1 MATAEVT
8 AAGAMAGA
16 PGTRSV
22 DHMREVV
29 IVTAVAV
36 GLEAREAAAAAV
48 AAGAV
53 TATTATTTAAGRRTA
68 ATATEDLTTSTAEAA
83 AEGMYLLRLIFWTF
97 FSNKNKV

>member
-8 AAGAMAGA
+8 AAGAMEGA

-22 DHMREVV
+22 DHMREVA

-36 GLEAREAAAAAV
+36 GLEAREAAAAG
-48 AAGAV
+48 AA

-68 ATATEDLTTSTAEAA
+68 ATATEDLTTSTAA
-83 AEGMYLLRLIFWTF
+83 AEGMHLLRLVFWTF

>member
-36 GLEAREAAAAAV
+36 GLEAREAAAAV

-53 TATTATTTAAGRRTA
+53 TATTATTMAAGKRTA
-68 ATATEDLTTSTAEAA
+68 ATATEDSTTSTAEAA

>member
-1 MATAEVT
+1 MATAEVI
-8 AAGAMAGA
+8 AAGVMAGA

-22 DHMREVV
+22 DHMREVA

-36 GLEAREAAAAAV
+36 GLEAREAAAA

-68 ATATEDLTTSTAEAA
+68 ATATEDSTTSTAEAA